1 MSLTFEVA
9 VIVFLVFLNGA
20 FAMSEMAIVSS
31 RRQRLASRAA
41 EGSRGAALALRLAD
55 DPGRFLSCVQIGI
68 TLVGIL
74 AGTYSGATLAGHL
87 ALWLGD
93 IPLLAP
99 VADALSITVVVSLI
113 TYASLIV
120 GELVPKRIALS
131 NPERIAAL
139 VAPTM
144 MAVATVASPVVWLL
158 EGSTGLVL
166 RLLGVSGGSTT
177 TVTEQEVR
185 EMVAEGTQAGVIDPR
200 EEEMISGVLRFG
212 DRRARAIMTPR
223 GEVAWIDLDWE
234 PERIESI
241 VRDSPH
247 SRFPVYR
254 GSLDDVVG
262 VIQAKDLLD
271 GFMAGKGFEPVA
283 AVRPIEVV
291 PDTAPALQVLD
302 VLKRSRIH
310 MALVVDEY
318 GEAEGIVT
326 ATDILLS
333 LLGTLAEHGENYEGC
348 ITQREDGSWLLDG
361 DVAVDM
367 AAERTGCR
375 AMSGGDSDFT
385 TVAGFVLW
393 RLRAIPVAGDH
404 FLDDGWRFE
413 VVDMDGRRIDK
424 VLLARVGGE
433 EGDPT

>member
-1 MSLTFEVA
+1 MSLAFEIA
-9 VIVFLVFLNGA
+9 VIVFLVLLNGA

-87 ALWLGD
+87 ALWLAEF
-93 IPLLAP
+93 PMLAP

-144 MAVATVASPVVWLL
+144 MLMATIASPVVWLL
-158 EGSTGLVL
+158 EGSTRLAL
-166 RLLGVSGGSTT
+166 RLLGVSGANAA
-177 TVTEQEVR
+177 TVTQEEVR
-185 EMVAEGTQAGVIDPR
+185 EMVAEGTEAGVIDPR
-200 EEEMISGVLRFG
+200 EQEMISGVLRFG

-223 GEVAWIDLDWE
+223 GEVVWIDLEWE
-234 PERIESI
+234 PKRIEAI
-241 VRDSPH
+241 VRESPH
-247 SRFPVYR
+247 SRFPAYR
-254 GSLDDVVG
+254 GTLDDVVG

-271 GFMAGKGFEPVA
+271 GFMSGSGFDPVA

-333 LLGTLAEHGENYEGC
+333 VLGTLAEHGEDYEGR
-348 ITQREDGSWLLDG
+348 ITRREDGSWLLDG

-375 AMSGGDSDFT
+375 VMSGGESDFT

-393 RLRAIPVAGDH
+393 RLRAIPEAGDH
-404 FLDDGWRFE
+404 FIDNGWRFE
-413 VVDMDGRRIDK
+413 VIDMDGRRIDK
-424 VLLARVGGE
+424 VLLARVGAE
-433 EGDPT
+433 EGDPG